1 MVFCENAVAEITK
14 KTMTMSFFILFSLLC
29 PLNVFNSNYIYNI
42 CNIRIYRSFRDLL
55 ECDICSY
62 INIKAQQT
70 LKKAGFSAFSLIL
83 RLKNLEI
90 RILL

>member
-1 MVFCENAVAEITK
+1 MSLTAITF
-14 KTMTMSFFILFSLLC
+14 TTFATFAFIVHFVTSS
-29 PLNVFNSNYIYNI
+29 VIFGT
-42 CNIRIYRSFRDLL
+42 
-55 ECDICSY
+55 Y

-90 RILL
+90 RILLKIAEYFIIKKIYKNNNDTV